1 MLHSP
6 ATANAVSQAWSQW
19 YMTSQEAGPVFT
31 VLQSLKGSRGSSVQ
45 VLSYFHWLV
54 NFGQVT

>member
-1 MLHSP
+1 
-6 ATANAVSQAWSQW
+6 
-19 YMTSQEAGPVFT
+19 MTSQEAGPVFT